1 MSEINIK
8 LRDPSEVMKLSRLG
22 SFHQSKL
29 SFLRSFIRE
38 FKDWEYKRNIF
49 ELDKDGYGVAVYSFE
64 KNKRSYSLICFA
76 QYINPS
82 ERSDRVIATKWDTAF
97 VLHDGIPTQEDIN
110 RLKENVPKQEIGR
123 MSYKEL
129 TLSRANKSVR
139 VFDHVVN
146 SLSEGKQPDKNLLN
160 KVGYLYRTT
169 AVYGSG
175 KFGLAD
181 RFRIKN
187 RKEVYGPFRLE
198 MMLVY
203 LVRQFTFDQV
213 NHIAKNKNPGKAV
226 QLDENIARNL
236 GIGNSTGLGMAPF
249 IVNHP
254 TLLHKWIYS
263 REKALKEIRSIEVVS
278 NEEFIFFKNCLTK
291 SQSIVDT
298 WLTESE
304 YQNKKI
310 NSLKSDLIKFNQ
322 FIEKDCSIKVKYL
335 WNTIYL
341 WVEKNLNEECVE
353 YIVSM
358 MMEPYDKIVD
368 PLINNMSSEEEQY
381 FSIPGHRKISE
392 LKTILEK
399 KYQSIIKIN
408 FKEKNSIAN
417 FWFISKNKE
426 EPRVANRY
434 EEQGAELEQPLAI
447 ARDIKQLYE
456 KILKTNQSETVADFL
471 LNNDDLRHV
480 VRRAFINDQFPY
492 SEIQDNTI
500 GASLMPI
507 DMLRLKLSFFG
518 AVKFDPRSD
527 KWLRINMY
535 QGAPLSHELK
545 NSDDTWIYN
554 SLN

>member
-1 MSEINIK
+1 MSKPNIK
-8 LRDPSEVMKLSRLG
+8 FRDPNEVMKLSRLG

-64 KNKRSYSLICFA
+64 KNERRYSLICFA
-76 QYINPS
+76 QYINPN
-82 ERSDRVIATKWDTAF
+82 ERSDRVIATKWDAAF
-97 VLHDGIPTQEDIN
+97 VMHDGSPTQEDIN

-139 VFDHVVN
+139 IFDHVVN

-213 NHIAKNKNPGKAV
+213 NHVAKNKNPEKAV
-226 QLDENIARNL
+226 QLDENIARSL

-291 SQSIVDT
+291 SQSIIDT

-310 NSLKSDLIKFNQ
+310 NSLKSDLIKFNK
-322 FIEKDCSIKVKYL
+322 FIEKDCSIKIKYL

-392 LKTILEK
+392 LKIILEK

-417 FWFISKNKE
+417 FWFISKNKQ

-434 EEQGAELEQPLAI
+434 EEEGAELEQPLAI

-456 KILKTNQSETVADFL
+456 NILKTNQAETVADFL

-480 VRRAFINDQFPY
+480 VRRAFITDQFPY

-518 AVKFDPRSD
+518 AIKFDPRSD
-527 KWLRINMY
+527 KWLRISMY